1 MKVTEAVSEES
12 APTSAYTEQETVR
25 RYLSL
30 VKLTVVS
37 SVGPADR
44 WRVAASLT
52 SHRQSVSTGPSSRPN
67 HEPGEGLEVQPQ
79 LADVV
84 RDLADGVL
92 AGAGRGGVGAGVAR
106 VPDVGGVG
114 GDGGPAGGGRDD
126 AADPEASSTVTVR
139 GSSFRGALRAG
150 HAGPEGGG
158 GAGPGAL
165 LVGELD
171 DGEEGECL

>member
-1 MKVTEAVSEES
+1 MLFATNYPK
-12 APTSAYTEQETVR
+12 
-25 RYLSL
+25 
-30 VKLTVVS
+30 
-37 SVGPADR
+37 
-44 WRVAASLT
+44 
-52 SHRQSVSTGPSSRPN
+52 
-67 HEPGEGLEVQPQ
+67 PQ

-84 RDLADGVL
+84 GRFSDGE
-92 AGAGRGGVGAGVAR
+92 GACSPGCGGVGAGVAR

-126 AADPEASSTVTVR
+126 AADSEACSTVTVR